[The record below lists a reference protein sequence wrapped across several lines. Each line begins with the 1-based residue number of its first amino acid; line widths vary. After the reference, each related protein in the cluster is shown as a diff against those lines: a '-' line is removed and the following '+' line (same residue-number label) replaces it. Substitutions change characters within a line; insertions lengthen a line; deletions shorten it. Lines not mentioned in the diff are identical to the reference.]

1 MIKFD
6 LLLKRM
12 WTVLAVLFCT
22 VVSAQAAAIT
32 YQLTTHVDGRTITA
46 TANLNAGDNL
56 NDKMPQTLWRA
67 YTTYKYYSDAALTQ
81 EITEAPAGGTVYV
94 DYEFDPP
101 FYLSEEGQEP
111 IYHYLRS
118 YNAAGSN
125 NYLVIYDQSAEDE
138 WGTYKKTILSWRSV
152 NGATPKAGRNY
163 PIAKAGHD
171 QWAFY
176 GDGYAFQIRL
186 NDSSIANNYLI
197 WRSTSRAE
205 TPMGLGAKPEVGW
218 QLYVNTAENSKM
230 TGTMAMGPY
239 NATNYLASLENVNY
253 ELWTDGL
260 TTSEQYFD
268 EHNQLVSAKTGHN
281 IDSSYKNALWWY
293 AFFATPTT
301 DPANSNDI
309 WHVTYKIQKAD
320 GTWYDD
326 IVVQKRAN
334 NLTPTWPVAGF
345 EPVEGYEYDY
355 FYTDAT
361 FTEKF
366 QGAMPNDCN
375 TTLYI
380 KETAPVE
387 PVIYYV
393 TYKIQQ
399 ADGTWY
405 EDIVKEKD
413 PNNLTPAFPTEYTQK
428 EGYTYDYFYKDA
440 TFEEKLEEG
449 YTMPADENT
458 VLFIKETAPV
468 YTVTYKIL
476 QADGNWYEDIVKEK
490 DPNNLTPAFP
500 AEYTQ
505 KEGYTYDYFYK
516 DENFTEKC
524 AEDYTM
530 PADENTI
537 LFIKETAPVYTVTYK
552 ILQADGNWYEDIVKE
567 KDPNN
572 LTPAFPSEEY
582 SMKDGCEY
590 DYFYQDETFQEK
602 FEGDM
607 PANENTVL
615 YIKEKVIEYV
625 SEPWKTLVIP
635 FGIEN
640 LASFFGEDFEGV
652 PAVDVL
658 EFQNIEDGVITRV
671 GDEDFYRCKLI
682 FNPVYFIEAYKPY
695 LIRLNRA
702 YKSARDEMYA
712 AEKGERDCEVTIVND
727 PANAGISVYMEGT
740 LEDNG
745 YPMDASDGL
754 HFYFGYDA
762 NADAYN
768 FYRVSATIP
777 KNRCW
782 FEVVD
787 QRPAGAKL
795 NVTFDMDAIT
805 GIGQVVSAKA
815 ADGRIYNINGQQ
827 VQGTLQKGIYIVNGK
842 KVNI

>member
-1 MIKFD
+1 ME
-6 LLLKRM
+6 R
-12 WTVLAVLFCT
+12 
-22 VVSAQAAAIT
+22 
-32 YQLTTHVDGRTITA
+32 
-46 TANLNAGDNL
+46 
-56 NDKMPQTLWRA
+56 
-67 YTTYKYYSDAALTQ
+67 
-81 EITEAPAGGTVYV
+81 
-94 DYEFDPP
+94 
-101 FYLSEEGQEP
+101 
-111 IYHYLRS
+111 
-118 YNAAGSN
+118 N
-125 NYLVIYDQSAEDE
+125 N
-138 WGTYKKTILSWRSV
+138 
-152 NGATPKAGRNY
+152 
-163 PIAKAGHD
+163 
-171 QWAFY
+171 
-176 GDGYAFQIRL
+176 
-186 NDSSIANNYLI
+186 
-197 WRSTSRAE
+197 
-205 TPMGLGAKPEVGW
+205 
-218 QLYVNTAENSKM
+218 
-230 TGTMAMGPY
+230 
-239 NATNYLASLENVNY
+239 
-253 ELWTDGL
+253 
-260 TTSEQYFD
+260 
-268 EHNQLVSAKTGHN
+268 
-281 IDSSYKNALWWY
+281 LWWY
-293 AFFATPTT
+293 AFFASPTSLAPATP
-301 DPANSNDI
+301 DI

-326 IVVQKRAN
+326 IVVQKRSN
-334 NLTPTWPVAGF
+334 NLTPSFPPAGF

-366 QGAMPNDCN
+366 EGDMPNDRN

-428 EGYTYDYFYKDA
+428 EGYTYDYFYADA

-500 AEYTQ
+500 Y
-505 KEGYTYDYFYK
+505 
-516 DENFTEKC
+516 
-524 AEDYTM
+524 
-530 PADENTI
+530 
-537 LFIKETAPVYTVTYK
+537 
-552 ILQADGNWYEDIVKE
+552 
-567 KDPNN
+567 
-572 LTPAFPSEEY
+572 EEY
-582 SMKDGCEY
+582 SMIDGCEY

-602 FEGDM
+602 FEGNM

-635 FGIEN
+635 FGIES

-745 YPMDASDGL
+745 YSMDASDGL
-754 HFYFGYDA
+754 HFYFGYDDRA
-762 NADAYN
+762 NAYN
-768 FYRVSATIP
+768 FYRVSAQIP
-777 KNRCW
+777 RNRCW

-815 ADGRIYNINGQQ
+815 TDGRIYNINGQQ
-827 VQGTLQKGIYIVNGK
+827 VQGTLQKGIYIINGK
-842 KVNI
+842 KIVK

>member
-1 MIKFD
+1 
-6 LLLKRM
+6 
-12 WTVLAVLFCT
+12 
-22 VVSAQAAAIT
+22 
-32 YQLTTHVDGRTITA
+32 
-46 TANLNAGDNL
+46 N
-56 NDKMPQTLWRA
+56 
-67 YTTYKYYSDAALTQ
+67 
-81 EITEAPAGGTVYV
+81 
-94 DYEFDPP
+94 
-101 FYLSEEGQEP
+101 
-111 IYHYLRS
+111 
-118 YNAAGSN
+118 
-125 NYLVIYDQSAEDE
+125 
-138 WGTYKKTILSWRSV
+138 
-152 NGATPKAGRNY
+152 
-163 PIAKAGHD
+163 
-171 QWAFY
+171 
-176 GDGYAFQIRL
+176 
-186 NDSSIANNYLI
+186 
-197 WRSTSRAE
+197 ST
-205 TPMGLGAKPEVGW
+205 
-218 QLYVNTAENSKM
+218 
-230 TGTMAMGPY
+230 
-239 NATNYLASLENVNY
+239 
-253 ELWTDGL
+253 
-260 TTSEQYFD
+260 
-268 EHNQLVSAKTGHN
+268 
-281 IDSSYKNALWWY
+281 
-293 AFFATPTT
+293 
-301 DPANSNDI
+301 DI
-309 WHVTYKIQKAD
+309 WHVTYKIQDAD
-320 GTWYDD
+320 GNWYDD
-326 IVVQKRAN
+326 IVLQKRAN
-334 NLTPTWPVAGF
+334 NLTPEWPVEGF
-345 EPVEGYEYDY
+345 TPKEGYEYDY

-361 FTEKF
+361 FSEKF
-366 QGAMPNDCN
+366 EGAMPNDCN

-380 KETAPVE
+380 KETAPVV

-428 EGYTYDYFYKDA
+428 EGYTYDYFYADA

-468 YTVTYKIL
+468 YTVSYKIL

-530 PADENTI
+530 PADENTV

-745 YPMDASDGL
+745 YSMDASDGL
-754 HFYFGYDA
+754 HFYFGYDDRA
-762 NADAYN
+762 NAYN
-768 FYRVSATIP
+768 FYRVSAQIP
-777 KNRCW
+777 RNRCW

-827 VQGTLQKGIYIVNGK
+827 VQGTFQKGIYIVNGK
-842 KVNI
+842 KVIVK

>member
-12 WTVLAVLFCT
+12 WTVLAVLFCS

-111 IYHYLRS
+111 IYHYLRT
-118 YNAAGSN
+118 YNSTSQTATPN
-125 NYLVIYDQSAEDE
+125 NYLVIYDQEAENE
-138 WGTYKKTILSWRSV
+138 WGTYKKTIMTWRSV
-152 NGATPKAGRNY
+152 SGATPRAGRNY

-186 NDSSIANNYLI
+186 NDSSIADNYLI

-205 TPMGLGAKPEVGW
+205 TAMGLGAKPEVGW
-218 QLYVNTAENSKM
+218 QLYVNTAENRYL

-239 NATNYLASLENVNY
+239 NATNYLAGLEDVNSY
-253 ELWTDGL
+253 VWTDKL

-345 EPVEGYEYDY
+345 TPVEDYEYDY

-366 QGAMPNDCN
+366 EGDMPNDCN

-380 KETAPVE
+380 KETAPVV

-428 EGYTYDYFYKDA
+428 EGYTYDYFYADA

-458 VLFIKETAPV
+458 V
-468 YTVTYKIL
+468 
-476 QADGNWYEDIVKEK
+476 
-490 DPNNLTPAFP
+490 
-500 AEYTQ
+500 
-505 KEGYTYDYFYK
+505 
-516 DENFTEKC
+516 
-524 AEDYTM
+524 
-530 PADENTI
+530 

-745 YPMDASDGL
+745 YSMDASDGL
-754 HFYFGYDA
+754 HFYFGYDDRA
-762 NADAYN
+762 NAYN
-768 FYRVSATIP
+768 FYRVSAQIP
-777 KNRCW
+777 RNRCW

-827 VQGTLQKGIYIVNGK
+827 VQGTFQKGIYIVNGK
-842 KVNI
+842 KVIVK

>member
-12 WTVLAVLFCT
+12 WTVLAVLFCS

-56 NDKMPQTLWRA
+56 NDNMPQDLWRG
-67 YTTYKYYSDAALTQ
+67 YTTYKYYSDAELTQ

-101 FYLSEEGQEP
+101 FLMSEEGKEP
-111 IYHYLRS
+111 VWNHL
-118 YNAAGSN
+118 
-125 NYLVIYDQSAEDE
+125 
-138 WGTYKKTILSWRSV
+138 
-152 NGATPKAGRNY
+152 RNY
-163 PIAKAGHD
+163 NGGGSTQRWVYYDTRSGNIKSQDYSTGSSTKKI

-176 GDGYAFQIRL
+176 GDGYSFQAKV
-186 NDSSIANNYLI
+186 NHDIANPWLI
-197 WRSTSRAE
+197 WTDERQGSIFTGYYYYLA
-205 TPMGLGAKPEVGW
+205 LGAQPEVGW
-218 QLYVNTAENSKM
+218 QIYTNTATSFKRPG
-230 TGTMAMGPY
+230 GTVALGRPD
-239 NATNYLASLENVNY
+239 NKNLAYLPDAGIEMRTQAIESDEHH
-253 ELWTDGL
+253 
-260 TTSEQYFD
+260 FD
-268 EHNQLVSAKTGHN
+268 NHNQLVTNHTGN
-281 IDSSYKNALWWY
+281 SGQAGIEKDNLWWY
-293 AFFATPTT
+293 AFFASPTALPPATP
-301 DPANSNDI
+301 DI

-326 IVVQKRAN
+326 IVVQKRSN

-366 QGAMPNDCN
+366 QGDMPNDCN

-405 EDIVKEKD
+405 EDIVKEKE

-428 EGYTYDYFYKDA
+428 EGYTYDYFYADA

-458 VLFIKETAPV
+458 V
-468 YTVTYKIL
+468 
-476 QADGNWYEDIVKEK
+476 
-490 DPNNLTPAFP
+490 
-500 AEYTQ
+500 
-505 KEGYTYDYFYK
+505 
-516 DENFTEKC
+516 
-524 AEDYTM
+524 
-530 PADENTI
+530 

-745 YPMDASDGL
+745 YSMDASDGL
-754 HFYFGYDA
+754 HFYFGYDDRA
-762 NADAYN
+762 NAYN
-768 FYRVSATIP
+768 FYRVSAQIP
-777 KNRCW
+777 RNRCW

-827 VQGTLQKGIYIVNGK
+827 VQGTFQKGIYIVNGK
-842 KVNI
+842 KVIVK

>member
-46 TANLNAGDNL
+46 TANLNAGDDL
-56 NDKMPQTLWRA
+56 NDKMPQTLWRG

-81 EITEAPAGGTVYV
+81 EITEAPANGGTVYV

-101 FYLSEEGQEP
+101 FLMSEEGQEP
-111 IYHYLRS
+111 VYNYLRC
-118 YNAAGSN
+118 YDSN
-125 NYLVIYDQSAEDE
+125 THNYIVYYKQSAENE
-138 WGTYKKTILSWRSV
+138 WGSNPKTIMSWDSA
-152 NGATPKAGRNY
+152 NLPHTPTVGDNKAM
-163 PIAKAGHD
+163 AKAGHD

-176 GDGYAFQIRL
+176 GDGYDFQIRL

-197 WRSTSRAE
+197 WRSTTGREVAL
-205 TPMGLGAKPEVGW
+205 GLGAKPEVGW
-218 QLYVNTAENSKM
+218 QLYINTATNTKLSSG
-230 TGTMAMGPY
+230 GTIAMGPY
-239 NATNYLASLENVNY
+239 NSTNYLA
-253 ELWTDGL
+253 ELWSGNSYLRTNNL
-260 TTSEQYFD
+260 NTSEQYFD
-268 EHNQLVSAKTGHN
+268 EHNQLVYRPGGTSQTTMNKKG
-281 IDSSYKNALWWY
+281 LWWY
-293 AFFATPTT
+293 AFFASPTT
-301 DPANSNDI
+301 LPYNTTDI

-345 EPVEGYEYDY
+345 EPVEDYEYDY

-366 QGAMPNDCN
+366 EGAMPNDCN

-380 KETAPVE
+380 KETAPVV

-399 ADGTWY
+399 ADGT
-405 EDIVKEKD
+405 
-413 PNNLTPAFPTEYTQK
+413 
-428 EGYTYDYFYKDA
+428 
-440 TFEEKLEEG
+440 
-449 YTMPADENT
+449 
-458 VLFIKETAPV
+458 
-468 YTVTYKIL
+468 
-476 QADGNWYEDIVKEK
+476 
-490 DPNNLTPAFP
+490 
-500 AEYTQ
+500 
-505 KEGYTYDYFYK
+505 
-516 DENFTEKC
+516 
-524 AEDYTM
+524 
-530 PADENTI
+530 
-537 LFIKETAPVYTVTYK
+537 
-552 ILQADGNWYEDIVKE
+552 WYEDIVKE

-745 YPMDASDGL
+745 YSMDASDGL
-754 HFYFGYDA
+754 HFYFGYDDRA
-762 NADAYN
+762 NAYN
-768 FYRVSATIP
+768 FYRVSAQIP
-777 KNRCW
+777 RNRCW

-827 VQGTLQKGIYIVNGK
+827 VQGTFQKGIYIVNGK
-842 KVNI
+842 KVIVK